1 MAETTGRNSA
11 SPPARKT
18 LTAEN
23 VREIVDGLVPN
34 FPDAADPSVLRPRYD
49 LLAPEFRIFCERL
62 RDDPD
67 GRVSAALNRLRSHVA
82 EDVLVALRA
91 AVIDAQIVHSLGAIR
106 AKEKEL
112 RRHADELCKAATTIE
127 AGCPRD
133 SAPPLAREMRLFAA
147 NELRDAD
154 ALAAAPARVGASRK
168 HAAKGAIIDAA
179 VRNLA
184 RRLFGV
190 GRVRHAAIAYL
201 LSAALGRLVSERAVG
216 NALRSTVRTHAR
228 SSRKSTRERVS
239 LSKMQL

>member
-1 MAETTGRNSA
+1 MAETARRNSA
-11 SPPARKT
+11 SPPPRKAI
-18 LTAEN
+18 TAEN

-49 LLAPEFRIFCERL
+49 LLAPEFQIFCKRL

-67 GRVSAALNRLRSHVA
+67 GRVSAALNQLRSHVA

-91 AVIDAQIVHSLGAIR
+91 AVIDAQIVNSLGAIR

-112 RRHADELCKAATTIE
+112 RRHADGLCEAAAKIE

-147 NELRDAD
+147 NELRYAD

-168 HAAKGAIIDAA
+168 HAGKGAIIDAA

-184 RRLFGV
+184 RRIFGE
-190 GRVRHAAIAYL
+190 GRVRHAAIAFL
-201 LSAALGRLVSERAVG
+201 LSAAGGEAVSERVVRD
-216 NALRSTVRTHAR
+216 ALRSTVRTNTR
-228 SSRKSTRERVS
+228 SPRKSIRERVS